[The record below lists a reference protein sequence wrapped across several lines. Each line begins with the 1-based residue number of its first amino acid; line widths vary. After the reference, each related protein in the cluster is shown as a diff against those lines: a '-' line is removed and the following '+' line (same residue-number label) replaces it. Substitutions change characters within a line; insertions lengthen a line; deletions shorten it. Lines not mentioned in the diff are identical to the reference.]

1 MVVEKNILVKE
12 LTEHARVHQGSQEAG
27 VTVWGQEQVCFLL
40 LLFFFYLDK
49 IRFYPKFALILPVLI
64 SFKIPS

>member
-40 LLFFFYLDK
+40 LFFFFNIYLA
-49 IRFYPKFALILPVLI
+49 ALGLSCSMQNL
-64 SFKIPS
+64 